1 MNVAHT
7 RQSRLDTGL
16 GFPLTVLK
24 SIEVVPASLGSG
36 LIVLAVRGVWLKV
49 ERDFLPVARGNA
61 SKLTRLHR
69 ELRLSTCEESSLLR
83 LSGVE
88 TFRDRSRLAEYSPVD
103 MLGACHKFV
112 DFNECV
118 CC

>member
-36 LIVLAVRGVWLKV
+36 LIVLTVGGVWLRV
-49 ERDFLPVARGNA
+49 GRNSLPVARA
-61 SKLTRLHR
+61 K
-69 ELRLSTCEESSLLR
+69 
-83 LSGVE
+83 
-88 TFRDRSRLAEYSPVD
+88 VD
-103 MLGACHKFV
+103 AVVPRAQIVNL
-112 DFNECV
+112 
-118 CC
+118 